1 MVKTKSKS
9 SLNKDIIREGNVEF
23 EYISQ
28 DTEFAELYEEW
39 EENQKKK
46 VISNTVSGGTQLDF
60 FEKHLTSAVMRKGSK
75 NRRNKPKGVKN
86 TRSVLKKIRRIF
98 KRRQIPTEEEIEEL
112 IQMGK
117 DIKSWENVGKGD
129 SDFALDPALI
139 MFTNRERK
147 AVKSKGG
154 KKRFKS
160 VQAGKVYG
168 HYRTKEYVATR
179 PNVSEVKYINNPKQ
193 NPLHLALFGTDAN
206 DKTSLSYILRNAG
219 ESLKKQRVRITVY
232 GKAKHIGSFEKVAS
246 EMYKIGSVKE
256 FLGKLVK
263 SKTFFRVNTGQLM
276 LSKVKVAI
284 DREVFPIKTK
294 REKKIV
300 ENLIY
305 ANPKEKK
312 AGDIVEFRYNSQGA
326 VALLALVHLA
336 IKDFL
341 EPVEKKLD
349 GGGTFTAYRS
359 QHDYF
364 VWSKGASNAFDY
376 RPTKQQREKIIG
388 ADGYKKPKDRKY
400 SGNTRSGGARVSFK
414 KQWRDILKGV

>member
-1 MVKTKSKS
+1 MTRKPKS
-9 SLNKDIIREGNVEF
+9 SLKKDIIREGNVEF

-28 DTEFAELYEEW
+28 ETEFAELYEEW
-39 EENQKKK
+39 EERQKKK
-46 VISNTVSGGTQLDF
+46 VITNTKGGGTQLDF
-60 FEKHLTSAVMRKGSK
+60 FEKHLTTRTMRAGSK
-75 NRRNKPKGVKN
+75 NRQNKPAKGAPN
-86 TRSVLKKIRRIF
+86 TRSVLRQVRRIF
-98 KRRQIPTEEEIEEL
+98 KRRQIPTDEEIDEL
-112 IQMGK
+112 IEFGEG
-117 DIKSWENVGKGD
+117 IKSWEGVGKGD
-129 SDFALDPALI
+129 NDFALDPALI

-147 AVKSKGG
+147 AVKGKKG

-168 HYRTKEYVATR
+168 HYRSKEYVATR
-179 PNVSEVKYINNPKQ
+179 PNITEVKYINNPKQ

-219 ESLKKQRVRITVY
+219 DSLKKQRVRITVY

-246 EMYKIGSVKE
+246 EMYKIGAVKE
-256 FLGKLVK
+256 FLGRLVK
-263 SKTFFRVNTGQLM
+263 NKTFFRANSGQLM

-284 DREVFPIKTK
+284 DREIFPIKNK

-305 ANPKEKK
+305 ASAKDKK
-312 AGDIVEFRYNSQGA
+312 AGDIVQFRYNSQGA

-341 EPVEKKLD
+341 EPVEKKIDD
-349 GGGTFTAYRS
+349 GRTFTAYR
-359 QHDYF
+359 DPYGYF

-376 RPTKQQREKIIG
+376 RPTKKQREQIRQV
-388 ADGYKKPKDRKY
+388 KPKDRKF
-400 SGNTRSGGARVSFK
+400 SGNTRTANSKVAFK
-414 KQWRDILKGV
+414 KQWREILKGL

>member
-1 MVKTKSKS
+1 MVKTNSKS

-28 DTEFAELYEEW
+28 ETEFAELFEDW
-39 EENQKKK
+39 EERQKKK
-46 VISNTVSGGTQLDF
+46 VISNTVGGGTQLDF
-60 FEKHLTSAVMRKGSK
+60 FEKHLTSAMMRAGSK
-75 NRRNKPKGVKN
+75 NRRNKPAGLKN
-86 TRSVLKKIRRIF
+86 TRSALVKIRRIF
-98 KRRQIPTEEEIEEL
+98 KRRRIPTEEEIDDL

-117 DIKSWENVGKGD
+117 DIKSWEGVGKAD

-179 PNVSEVKYINNPKQ
+179 RGMSEVKYINNPKE
-193 NPLHLALFGTDAN
+193 NPLHLALFGIDAN

-219 ESLKKQRVRITVY
+219 DSLKKQRVRITVY

-246 EMYKIGSVKE
+246 EMYKIGAVKQ
-256 FLGKLVK
+256 FLGNVVK
-263 SKTFFRVNTGQLM
+263 NKTFFRANTGQLM

-284 DREVFPIKTK
+284 DREIFPVKTK

-305 ANPKEKK
+305 ANAKEKK

-349 GGGTFTAYRS
+349 DGKTITAYR
-359 QHDYF
+359 DPYGWF

-376 RPTKQQREKIIG
+376 RPTRQQREKIVG
-388 ADGYKKPKDRKY
+388 ADAYKKPKDRKY
-400 SGNTRSGGARVSFK
+400 SGNTRSGSAKVSFK
-414 KQWRDILKGV
+414 KQWREILKGL